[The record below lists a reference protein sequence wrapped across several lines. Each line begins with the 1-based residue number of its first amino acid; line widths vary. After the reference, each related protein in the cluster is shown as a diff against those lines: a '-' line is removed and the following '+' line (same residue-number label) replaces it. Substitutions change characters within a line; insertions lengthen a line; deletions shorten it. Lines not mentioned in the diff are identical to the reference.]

1 MKKQTIWLI
10 ISAVLLLIIIGT
22 GIWIT
27 TALRTK
33 IINETFNDLNTEI
46 HKVATQIHSIESL
59 VSEDVETLI
68 QKIDGKEAN
77 HPDVHD
83 SLNKIYAK
91 YSYVE
96 RIIYK
101 NKNKFLIDINN
112 RFSQSIYELNN
123 INEIINQDIVIKKK
137 ITTHGFEKTIRISFI
152 VPVKNHEKF
161 LNNLI
166 FIIDPGKIFK
176 TIFSGLYISKNGHPW
191 VLCRAGK
198 VQFLLCNNCFEFT
211 SKTTKIILSDFAI
224 RESGNTIVK
233 GRIPNQKQ
241 RSAQKLLTSYIPISF
256 FNTDYMIGYIVSKR
270 SVLGITQTII
280 NINVGMFVLSII
292 LFGLIGGSLI
302 HKKNAIVAKEIAL
315 RESLEIARDEA
326 VLANQTKTDFITNMS
341 HEIRTPMNGILGMN
355 ALLLDTRL
363 DATQYQYAQTIKTSA
378 NSLLAI
384 INDIL
389 DFSNIETGQIHLE
402 EIAFNLR
409 ETIED
414 LSDMMAARAFEKR
427 LDYAA
432 FIPYDIPV
440 ALIGDPNRLRQILI
454 NLVSNAIKYTDKG
467 EIVVE
472 IDLED
477 ETDKDVKLRFT
488 ISDTGLGIPKE
499 RMARLFKP
507 FSQVDMSLS
516 RDFGGIGLGLII
528 SKQLVEKMGGE
539 IGMTSVE
546 RKGSKFWFTITLNK
560 DKLKKDTLQIPDELT
575 HLNVMIVENQITCR
589 RLLKYHLHQWDCT
602 VNEAEDAISAIDKL
616 KQAQSLKKLPDI
628 LIVNMNLP
636 GMDGKTLAKAIRK
649 EPSLRSIP
657 MVMLVSM
664 LHHED
669 FQNYKSY
676 GFSSYFKRPIQVK
689 KMQQAMLKAI
699 GVDADHKVTNKD
711 KFTQQKSISENK
723 SLDGR
728 FKDFFVLI
736 VEDNLV
742 NQQVTENMLLKL
754 GCRSNIAENGREAIE
769 MLEKSDYD
777 LVLMDIQMPQMDGL
791 SATHHIRNN
800 RSKTCRHDIP
810 IIAMTA
816 HALKGHKEKCFD
828 AGMNDFLTKPLS
840 IDALARA
847 IDKLDIEP
855 KNIADDSTESS
866 DGSGRQ
872 CTGAQKTNVT
882 NNEIKTIDPTIF
894 DRQSLMERVGGN
906 EEILK
911 NIIQLFLE
919 ETPKQLKDLETKL
932 SCGDIVAATNG
943 AHSIKGSA
951 GNFGAIQM
959 RETAYCL
966 EQLCREKQID
976 KATNTLTELKVCF
989 DTLKEQMV

>member
-1 MKKQTIWLI
+1 MKKQTIWSI
-10 ISAVLLLIIIGT
+10 ISVVLLLIITVT
-22 GIWIT
+22 GVWIT
-27 TALRTK
+27 TVLREK
-33 IINETFNDLNTEI
+33 IINEAFFDLNTEI

-59 VSEDVETLI
+59 LSEDVETI
-68 QKIDGKEAN
+68 IKNIDGKDAKN
-77 HPDVHD
+77 PDVFD
-83 SLNKIYAK
+83 VLKNVYAK

-96 RIIYK
+96 RILYK
-101 NKNKFLIDINN
+101 NKDQFIIDLNN
-112 RFSQSIYELNN
+112 RFSQNIYELNS
-123 INEIINQDIVIKKK
+123 INTIINQDLVIKQK

-152 VPVKNHEKF
+152 IPVKDHKKVQ
-161 LNNLI
+161 NNLI
-166 FIIDPGKIFK
+166 FIIDPEKIYK
-176 TIFSGLYISKNGHPW
+176 SVFSGIYISRSGHPW
-191 VLCRAGK
+191 VLCRTGK
-198 VQFLLCNNCFEFT
+198 VQFLLCKNCFEFT

-224 RESGNTIVK
+224 RESGNAIVR
-233 GRIPNQKQ
+233 GRLPNQKQ
-241 RSAQKLLTSYIPISF
+241 RSAQALLTSYMPISF

-270 SVLGITQTII
+270 SVLGINQSIIYTI
-280 NINVGMFVLSII
+280 VGTFVLIFILII
-292 LFGLIGGSLI
+292 IWGGSLLHI
-302 HKKNAIVAKEIAL
+302 KNATVAREIAL
-315 RESLEIARDEA
+315 RESFEIARDEA

-363 DATQYQYAQTIKTSA
+363 DSTQYQYAQTIKTSA
-378 NSLLAI
+378 HSLLAI

-409 ETIED
+409 DTIED
-414 LSDMMAARAFEKR
+414 FSDMMAARAFEKR

-440 ALIGDPNRLRQILI
+440 TLIGDPNRLRQILI

-472 IDLED
+472 VALEN

-507 FSQVDMSLS
+507 FSQVDLSLS

-528 SKQLVEKMGGE
+528 SKQLVEKMDGE

-546 RKGSKFWFTITLNK
+546 RKGSKFWFTVTLNK
-560 DKLKKDTLQIPDELT
+560 DKLKKDSLQIPDELT
-575 HLNVMIVENQITCR
+575 HLNVMIVENQLTCR

-602 VNEAEDAISAIDKL
+602 VNEAEDAISALDKI
-616 KQAQSLKKLPDI
+616 KQAQSLKKLPD
-628 LIVNMNLP
+628 LMIVNMNLP

-649 EPSLRSIP
+649 EASLRFIP

-699 GVDADHKVTNKD
+699 GADAVKESATKE
-711 KFTQQKSISENK
+711 KTTLQKSTTEEK
-723 SLDGR
+723 PLDGR
-728 FKDFFVLI
+728 FKDYFVLI

-742 NQQVTENMLLKL
+742 NQQVTDNMLLKL

-769 MLEKSDYD
+769 MLENSDYD
-777 LVLMDIQMPQMDGL
+777 LILMDIQMPQMDGL
-791 SATHHIRNN
+791 TATRHIRSNPD
-800 RSKTCRHDIP
+800 KTFRNDIP

-855 KNIADDSTESS
+855 KNVSDDNNTVPLDTSS
-866 DGSGRQ
+866 KQEDV
-872 CTGAQKTNVT
+872 N
-882 NNEIKTIDPTIF
+882 NNEKEKCDIRIF
-894 DRQSLMERVGGN
+894 DRQSLMDRVGGN

-911 NIIQLFLE
+911 NIIKLFLE
-919 ETPKQLKDLETKL
+919 ETPKQLKEIETQL
-932 SCGDIVAATNG
+932 ASGDVVAATNG

-951 GNFGAIQM
+951 GNFGATQM

-976 KATNTLTELKVCF
+976 KANNTLTELKVCF
-989 DTLKEQMV
+989 DTLKEHMG

>member
-1 MKKQTIWLI
+1 
-10 ISAVLLLIIIGT
+10 
-22 GIWIT
+22 
-27 TALRTK
+27 
-33 IINETFNDLNTEI
+33 LNTEI